1 MLKTVVH
8 VQQVDVYSNYK
19 ENIMFV
25 LAHVQEL
32 LHIHLV
38 QMLHIQ

>member
-1 MLKTVVH
+1 MLKKVIN
-8 VQQVDVYSNYK
+8 VQQVDVCSNYK
-19 ENIMFV
+19 ENIIFV
-25 LAHVQEL
+25 FKTVQEI

>member
-1 MLKTVVH
+1 MLKKVIN

-25 LAHVQEL
+25 LVHVQEL